1 MEAHRLQNKTTLKD
15 AYQKSLKKQ
24 KEHIESLFEQA
35 MESATKYEATR
46 IGSTIISSRMSA
58 RSR

>member
-1 MEAHRLQNKTTLKD
+1 MEAHPLQKKTTLKD

-35 MESATKYEATR
+35 MESAAKYEAKR
-46 IGSTIISSRMSA
+46 DNSSEHEYD
-58 RSR
+58 